1 MKNEKDN
8 KDLAKNQK
16 DSQLD
21 KPNKGSKSDTSNS
34 LDRDAVG
41 DKGANN
47 YTPQNRTDNEQ
58 GTEKQ

>member
-8 KDLAKNQK
+8 KNQK
-16 DSQLD
+16 SELTDTGKS
-21 KPNKGSKSDTSNS
+21 SKKDTSNS
-34 LDRDAVG
+34 LERDAVG

-58 GTEKQ
+58 QDEKQKK